1 PGVYHDNNMLAMFT
15 LLTAV
20 VLVSA
25 EVLVGRFG
33 LSEFTVP
40 LAMAPL
46 VVASLLEKR
55 PALVFTLVLTVL
67 VVAVGELRPMF
78 VSMAVMSGVTAVYSV
93 SRLRHRWHFARAT
106 LAIALANLA
115 AILAW
120 DLARGTSAG
129 LLLRDVGWGGANSM
143 LCALL
148 AFVPLPPVEQL
159 FGLTS

>member
-1 PGVYHDNNMLAMFT
+1 NVLYDRAETEWRRVQARGSVAATIGTVQKDELIVDANQRVSREALLRLRSLRSLEAARRPSSDALYPPVARMLLLLLFIAVFSAYLRVELPGVYGDNSMLAMFT

-67 VVAVGELRPMF
+67 VVA
-78 VSMAVMSGVTAVYSV
+78 
-93 SRLRHRWHFARAT
+93 
-106 LAIALANLA
+106 
-115 AILAW
+115 
-120 DLARGTSAG
+120 
-129 LLLRDVGWGGANSM
+129 
-143 LCALL
+143 
-148 AFVPLPPVEQL
+148 
-159 FGLTS
+159 